1 MVSEAEI
8 LSVPWITAES
18 QLVPAPEA
26 SLTNALAQYPLS
38 SEAIAFIQRH
48 MLMEEKRAF
57 LRFLSSP
64 TSDKA
69 LRTFCQQCGRSEE
82 LLVPI
87 LNDLLADGIITLA
100 SDRNG
105 EAVYVLTEHPEIR
118 AVIDEALAAYHRYP
132 ELRNL
137 LVRHNVG

>member
-18 QLVPAPEA
+18 QLVSASEA
-26 SLTNALAQYPLS
+26 SLTDALAQYHLS

-82 LLVPI
+82 LLLPI
-87 LNDLLADGIITLA
+87 LNDLVADGIITPALGR
-100 SDRNG
+100 DG
-105 EAVYVLTEHPEIR
+105 ETKYALTEHPAIR

-137 LVRHNVG
+137 LVRHNMG

>member
-18 QLVPAPEA
+18 QLMPSSEA
-26 SLTNALAQYPLS
+26 SLTDALAQYHLS
-38 SEAIAFIQRH
+38 SEAIVFIQRH

-64 TSDKA
+64 TSDKT
-69 LRTFCQQCGRSEE
+69 LRTFCQRCGRGED
-82 LLVPI
+82 LLLPI
-87 LNDLLADGIITLA
+87 LNDLLAEGIVTLA
-100 SDRNG
+100 SNHNG
-105 EAVYVLTEHPEIR
+105 ETVYALTEHPAIR
-118 AVIDEALAAYHRYP
+118 PVIDEALSAYHSSP

-137 LVRHNVG
+137 LARHNAG